1 MGGALIF
8 LLRGWGGYYP
18 SKLSTSGAEYPER
31 EAVERVTQGSADTIA
46 AVEALREDQLRIA
59 AAARDD
65 FNRLR
70 DELNALEERVDRA
83 L

>member
-1 MGGALIF
+1 MTF
-8 LLRGWGGYYP
+8 
-18 SKLSTSGAEYPER
+18 LSTSGAEYPER
-31 EAVERVTQGSADTIA
+31 EAVERVTQVSDDTIV
-46 AVEALREDQLRIA
+46 AVEAPREDQLRIA